1 MRQRKTDNAQL
12 SQEIA
17 KALVDAVR
25 RQVLSDIERK
35 LRLAGKPQGMADGL
49 PSQAGIKPLEAGL
62 CINLYDEMRQYEI
75 NLIRWALH
83 QARGKQVVAA
93 RLLGIGATTLNNK
106 IKQYDIKWKEG
117 Q

>member
-35 LRLAGKPQGMADGL
+35 LRLAGKPQGMFDGL
-49 PSQAGIKPLEAGL
+49 PSQGGIKPLEAGL
-62 CINLYDEMRQYEI
+62 GINLYDEMRQYEI

-83 QARGKQVVAA
+83 QARGKQVIAA

-106 IKQYDIKWKEG
+106 IKHYDIKWKEG